1 MQLYY
6 FNMLYTYKKVTR
18 RMHLL
23 ICIIILLFTFSCK
36 STRDLVYF
44 SDLQDNSDQSVNIAN
59 SIEPKIQPDDL
70 LSITVSTLNPESNAL
85 FNSGILLPNL
95 NNTNNING
103 NAIKEGYLVDKNG
116 FISFPVLGQIKL
128 VGLSKEEA
136 TKKMITELK
145 RYIKGEPI
153 VNIRYLNFKVTVIG
167 EVNRPSTLAVPT
179 EKINILEAL
188 GMAGDLTLYG
198 KRENILIIREKEGK
212 RTITRINL
220 NNKETLNSP
229 YFYLQ
234 QNDVVYVE
242 PDKGRYKA
250 IQANNN
256 RTYIP
261 IIVGVISIATLI
273 ISRFY

>member
-1 MQLYY
+1 M
-6 FNMLYTYKKVTR
+6 YKLFYV
-18 RMHLL
+18 LL
-23 ICIIILLFTFSCK
+23 LTVAFSC
-36 STRDLVYF
+36 RPGRNLVYF
-44 SDLQDNSDQSVNIAN
+44 SDLQADSDQSTNIVNT
-59 SIEPKIQPDDL
+59 IEPKIQPDDL

-85 FNSGILLPNL
+85 FNSGILLPNI
-95 NNTNNING
+95 NNPNNISG

-128 VGLSKEEA
+128 AGLSKEEA
-136 TKKMITELK
+136 TKKMISELK

-167 EVNRPSTLAVPT
+167 EVNRPATLAVPT
-179 EKINILEAL
+179 EKINIIEAL
-188 GMAGDLTLYG
+188 GMAGDMTVYG
-198 KRENILIIREKEGK
+198 KRENVLIIREKEGK

-242 PDKGRYKA
+242 PDKSRYRA
-250 IQANNN
+250 AQANTN
-256 RTYIP
+256 RTYTSVV
-261 IIVGVISIATLI
+261 VGIISIATLI
-273 ISRFY
+273 ITRFF

>member
-1 MQLYY
+1 
-6 FNMLYTYKKVTR
+6 MLYTYKKIIR
-18 RMHLL
+18 RMYQLF
-23 ICIIILLFTFSCK
+23 CITILLFTISCK
-36 STRDLVYF
+36 PGRDLVYF
-44 SDLQDNSDQSVNIAN
+44 SNLQNNSDQSVNIAN
-59 SIEPKIQPDDL
+59 SIDPKIQPDDL

-85 FNSGILLPNL
+85 FNSGILLPTA
-95 NNTNNING
+95 NNTAYASG
-103 NAIKEGYLVDKNG
+103 NLIKEGYLVDKNG
-116 FISFPVLGQIKL
+116 FVSFPVLGQVKL
-128 VGLSKEEA
+128 AGLSKEEA

-167 EVNRPSTLAVPT
+167 EVNKPSTLAIPT

-188 GMAGDLTLYG
+188 GMAGDMTLYG
-198 KRENILIIREKEGK
+198 KRENILIIREKDGK

-220 NNKETLNSP
+220 NDKETLNSP

-242 PDKGRYKA
+242 PDKSRYR
-250 IQANNN
+250 INQANAN
-256 RTYIP
+256 RTYVP
-261 IIVGVISIATLI
+261 VIVGIISIATLI

>member
-1 MQLYY
+1 MYLI
-6 FNMLYTYKKVTR
+6 NKKFTR
-18 RMHLL
+18 RMYKLFYV
-23 ICIIILLFTFSCK
+23 ILLLFSFSCK
-36 STRDLVYF
+36 SSRDLVYF
-44 SDLQDNSDQSVNIAN
+44 SDLQENSDQSVNIAN
-59 SIEPKIQPDDL
+59 TIDPKIQPDDL

-85 FNSGILLPNL
+85 FNSGILLPTI
-95 NNTNNING
+95 TNGNVNG

-128 VGLSKEEA
+128 AGLSKEEA
-136 TKKMITELK
+136 TKKMISELK

-167 EVNRPSTLAVPT
+167 EVARPATLAVPT

-188 GMAGDLTLYG
+188 GMAGDMTVYG
-198 KRENILIIREKEGK
+198 KRENVLIIREKEGK

-242 PDKGRYKA
+242 PDKSRHRA
-250 IQANNN
+250 AQANTN
-256 RTYIP
+256 RTYTSVV
-261 IIVGVISIATLI
+261 VGIISIATI
-273 ISRFY
+273 IITRFF